1 MTPQAKIRTLCIA
14 LFGASLAACSSVPE
28 RNSALDQ
35 SRERVVAARSDPQVS
50 ALAADELRDAEASVS
65 RAEQAWTAGTR
76 KDTVDH
82 LAYLADQRILIA
94 RETAAGRAA
103 QAVTAGAAAE
113 RDRMRLAER
122 TAEADN
128 TRRALIASEQR
139 NQVKSTQL
147 AAAESS
153 ALRDQAS
160 MEQSRSRVETLE
172 AELTALNAK
181 QTDRGMVVTLG
192 GVLFYSGKS
201 DLLSSGSADMIRL
214 ADFFKRNP
222 QRSATIEGYTDSVGS
237 AASNLSL
244 SGRRANAVM
253 AELVKLGVAS
263 DRLSTRAFGEEQPV
277 AGNDT
282 AAGRQMNRRVDI
294 VFGPPPSGVSSS
306 Q

>member
-1 MTPQAKIRTLCIA
+1 MTTHTKIRTLCIA

-35 SRERVVAARSDPQVS
+35 SRERVVAARSDPQVG

-94 RETAAGRAA
+94 RETATGRAA

-128 TRRALIASEQR
+128 TRRQLIASEQR
-139 NQVKSTQL
+139 NQVKSTRL
-147 AAAESS
+147 AEAESS

-160 MEQSRSRVETLE
+160 MEQSQSRVQALET
-172 AELTALNAK
+172 ELTALNAK

-192 GVLFYSGKS
+192 GVLFYSGKA

-222 QRSATIEGYTDSVGS
+222 QRSATIEGHTDSIG
-237 AASNLSL
+237 AADSNLAL
-244 SGRRANAVM
+244 SERRAAAVM

-263 DRLSTRAFGEEQPV
+263 DRLSTRSFGEEQPV
-277 AGNDT
+277 VGNDT
-282 AAGRQMNRRVDI
+282 AAGRQMNRRVEI
-294 VFGPPPSGVSSS
+294 VFAPPTGEAMNN